1 MEVSQLL
8 LSGQHD
14 PSLPPGALAFFI
26 SSRGLCAKGLLAQ
39 GSVRP
44 GFSSAFQMGKS
55 LSPWG
60 WITILRVE
68 IAVRVGDP

>member
-1 MEVSQLL
+1 MEVLQPL
-8 LSGQHD
+8 LSGPQD

-26 SSRGLCAKGLLAQ
+26 SSRVLCAKGLAQ

>member
-8 LSGQHD
+8 LSGRQD

-26 SSRGLCAKGLLAQ
+26 WRRVLCAKGLAQ